1 MVAVRGPFDV
11 LRLDLRYLESTK
23 PNIATQLENNIV
35 PVVLGMSTEFLEF
48 VVSHPDLVLILFLSR
63 FLSHVTFY
71 VQVCIKTI
79 LHHADHVE

>member
-11 LRLDLRYLESTK
+11 LRLHLRYLESTEAD
-23 PNIATQLENNIV
+23 ITAQLENDIV
-35 PVVLGMSTEFLEF
+35 PVVLGMSTEFFEL
-48 VVSHPDLVLILFLSR
+48 VVSHPDLVLILFLGR

-79 LHHADHVE
+79 LHHADHAE